1 MEMFVTGFFASMI
14 FIFFK
19 AFQQRNVAFEH
30 YSWIIPTS
38 IAMALAEFW
47 VIAMIVREGYNL
59 PLVITLGTGSGVG
72 ALAATYLHQRYLTR
86 G

>member
-1 MEMFVTGFFASMI
+1 MILLTGFIASMV

-30 YSWIIPTS
+30 YRWILPTS
-38 IAMALAEFW
+38 ISMGLTEFY
-47 VIAMIVREGYNL
+47 VIALIVKEGYNL
-59 PLVITLGTGSGVG
+59 PLVLTLGTGGGVG
-72 ALAATYLHQRYLTR
+72 CLLATYAHKRWLSR

>member
-1 MEMFVTGFFASMI
+1 MV

-30 YSWIIPTS
+30 YRWIIPTS
-38 IAMALAEFW
+38 ITMAITEFW

-59 PLVITLGTGSGVG
+59 PLVITLGTGAGVG
-72 ALAATYLHQRYLTR
+72 ALAATWIHSRWLTR